1 MEAVVF
7 IAKCAPC
14 AIPLPGRNSAGFEKR
29 ECTLSLT
36 EHLCLFMGVRGEE
49 FSDKVADF
57 ADIHEAFEQKA
68 NDFQSRRIV
77 QGAASKMDR

>member
-1 MEAVVF
+1 
-7 IAKCAPC
+7 
-14 AIPLPGRNSAGFEKR
+14 
-29 ECTLSLT
+29 
-36 EHLCLFMGVRGEE
+36 MGVRGEE